1 MKSKKIIALTIA
13 AITTVSISPLTAA
26 NAATLT
32 AMTETVM
39 ASSGFTL
46 GTRDPSVNSAIS
58 YNSISSPLGTL
69 DYYYYRS
76 TSDLSGYLPQASN
89 WNCTL
94 IGSIDSDE
102 SDGGDYADT
111 NQYYAIVAPAGTQI
125 VTANLHSSSP
135 SFDGWY
141 NPGGSSGSGNY
152 QGGVAVFTMPSS
164 GGNKFS
170 AMYRPYANGK
180 YTDDQFHNDYYV
192 LIPSDPGNPSGAQSA
207 VALQAISYYNA
218 SNSTTIGDIQNLA
231 NSVIDTSQYNVS
243 VSQTGYQAASEGKDG
258 YISGNIVVTDSNGRQ
273 NSNSFNKVI
282 PKLPQSLNT
291 ISTDLTNFV
300 NNYNATNSSSQ
311 NDFINAVAI
320 TNSEYSVSVSNWS
333 KTNSTASTNGS
344 LSCTVNILDN
354 GNVVK
359 TIPVTNKTIAK
370 LADTVALAKS
380 SIKSALSNYSAINS
394 TTSDDLLN
402 VAKSVVNTNFVTVT
416 SGSFSRTP
424 ASETSTGNIVYTV
437 NLKDTYNS
445 TDSYTANITINTLDQ
460 SLNTVYSLYQNY
472 IENLDASN
480 DTTDTSIL
488 NGVLI
493 TNSNISARIDNYEKI
508 DATDTA
514 EGSIKGSL
522 VLSQAGYADMT
533 IPIDKTISRLNQT
546 AATAKANLDNAIKSF
561 GVSNNTTQADYD
573 TLIKNT
579 IDTLK
584 VNYTISNFHIN
595 PATETSRGDITGLV
609 TLTDTYGNT
618 AYVNIVNTIDYLS
631 QSVDTVANLYDEKLK
646 NYISF
651 NTTVP
656 GDLLGLVNISNA
668 DITATML
675 NWYLDPAIDT
685 RKGRITGIIEL
696 KNSKTGE
703 TKTVPVDLSIDYLE
717 QEMATAVKLTE
728 DYIPTVT
735 PSNTMNFTDLLN
747 QVNTIITNPNI
758 SATWDYGTTNV
769 PEALATETSTGS
781 VNKVMVITDSSTGVS
796 VNVPVVYTI
805 PKLPYTVAGVQP
817 LVTNLL
823 NSYTASNYTEKDNLL
838 NYLITSIPELA
849 ASNITLDIPDF
860 TKENSNET
868 TTGYID
874 GNITISDGTT
884 SANVPLNKKEI
895 ALIPQTIN
903 GISDLINSTLSTL
916 NVSNS
921 TTASSL
927 LTQLKTL
934 ITGASGSK
942 ISLILDDS
950 NFSLKPSTID
960 STGTINATVEI
971 IDDQTN
977 RVMLPMTI
985 TINKLP
991 QTTDDAMN
999 KINKILS
1006 TFAPSNSTTKSSL
1019 ENVLNTV
1026 KTNSA
1031 GSVITIDISNFK
1043 NDNSLDSK
1051 DGTITGTISVSD
1063 NNGSALEEPLSLTI
1077 KRTNDQEM
1085 SGAVSEINDILNN
1098 IIANPGQITSESSL
1112 DDLINQIKSQ
1122 YPDAIIDTSGLVVT
1136 LPTKDGDGSI
1146 KGNIIVTVNGTS
1158 TTIPVNITLPQ
1169 TDQNI
1174 LDKYLDELSS
1184 YLNGI
1189 DPSTI
1194 SSLEDFNNK
1203 VSTFEATH
1211 PGVTLDTS
1219 QITYTAPT
1227 ADSNGSISGTIQ
1239 VTYKGLSEG
1248 QEVSI
1253 VLPKDIQAKMDAIA
1267 NEINNYI
1274 LAGNIKSEND
1284 YITYLNILK
1293 SKYPDVTFDT
1303 SGITLVDS
1311 TTSVGGTANGTL
1323 VISEDGHT
1331 SSVAINLTFTKIT
1344 NVSNGGGAGGGIAQ
1358 DAQPITDTAAAQTVN
1373 LSVDNTSTVLKISTA
1388 TANDN
1393 TKVTNLFGTN
1403 AKIVSAYDWEAY
1415 DTNKNLVNKGTL
1427 DTVNTDNTA
1436 DASGVLIDANSAISD
1451 KSKIQVNIN
1460 NNDSLNNI
1468 YSHVSEIDKYVKV
1481 AQEPLHE
1488 TDKMTFQ
1495 GTNKNEYV
1503 VSKTLLDNSK
1513 LANNGWNQN
1522 NSNKDWYYL
1531 QGANCQTGWV
1541 NDGTGWY
1548 NMDSSDKKMQ
1558 TGWIEDNGNW
1568 YYLNQNSD
1576 GSQGKMQ
1583 TGWIQDNNTW
1593 YYLDSN
1599 GQMLH
1604 DTTIDGYD
1612 LDSDGSLIES

>member
-13 AITTVSISPLTAA
+13 ALTTVSTSSLTAA
-26 NAATLT
+26 HAATLT

-39 ASSGFTL
+39 ASSL
-46 GTRDPSVNSAIS
+46 GSRDPSAGSDIEYKSVNT
-58 YNSISSPLGTL
+58 N
-69 DYYYYRS
+69 
-76 TSDLSGYLPQASN
+76 
-89 WNCTL
+89 
-94 IGSIDSDE
+94 IGIVDS
-102 SDGGDYADT
+102 
-111 NQYYAIVAPAGTQI
+111 YYAGSVNGKDTTSELP
-125 VTANLHSSSP
+125 NSSNNFNMTTLAERS
-135 SFDGWY
+135 
-141 NPGGSSGSGNY
+141 
-152 QGGVAVFTMPSS
+152 SS
-164 GGNKFS
+164 GGQGTYTYAIS
-170 AMYRPYANGK
+170 AAPGQLVKAKLIPCTSYHKSTSISLNSYVDNSEYDFGGGSYAEGFTVEFIMPSDSGHYFEVSTYGNQQFFYFLTPTGTTEDLSAVSSVAVQQALINYTANNSTSIGNLQNVANG
-180 YTDDQFHNDYYV
+180 
-192 LIPSDPGNPSGAQSA
+192 A
-207 VALQAISYYNA
+207 
-218 SNSTTIGDIQNLA
+218 
-231 NSVIDTSQYNVS
+231 IDTSKYS
-243 VSQTGYQAASEGKDG
+243 VTLTQTGYQAATESADG
-258 YISGNIVVTDSNGRQ
+258 YISGNCTVTDMGTEKQ
-273 NSNSFNKVI
+273 TTTTFKIPI

-291 ISTDLTNFV
+291 IATSLSNFC
-300 NNYNATNSSSQ
+300 NNYNATNNSSTS
-311 NDFINAVAI
+311 DFINAVAI
-320 TNSEYSVSVSNWS
+320 TNSEYSVDVINWM
-333 KTNSTASTNGS
+333 KTNATASTNGS
-344 LSCTVNILDN
+344 LSCTVEIKDN

-380 SIKSALSNYSAINS
+380 AIKSALSNYSAINS

-416 SGSFSRTP
+416 SGTFSRTP

-472 IENLDASN
+472 IKNLDVSN
-480 DTTDTSIL
+480 DITDASIL
-488 NGVLI
+488 SGVLI
-493 TNSNISARIDNYEKI
+493 TNSNISAKIDGYEKI
-508 DATDTA
+508 DATDTT

-522 VLSQAGYADMT
+522 VLSQAGFADMT
-533 IPIDKTISRLNQT
+533 IPIDKTIARLNQT

-584 VNYTISNFHIN
+584 VNYTISNFHTN
-595 PATETSRGDITGLV
+595 PATETSKGDITGLI
-609 TLTDTYGNT
+609 TLKDTYGNT
-618 AYVNIVNTIDYLS
+618 EYVNIVNTIDYLS
-631 QSVDTVANLYDEKLK
+631 QSVDTVANLYNLKLK
-646 NYISF
+646 NYIPF

-675 NWYLDPAIDT
+675 NWYLHPAIDT
-685 RKGRITGIIEL
+685 QKGRITGIIEL
-696 KNSKTGE
+696 KNSITKE
-703 TKTVPVDLSIDYLE
+703 TKTVSVDIPIDYLE
-717 QEMATAVKLTE
+717 QEMATAVKLTQ
-728 DYIPTVT
+728 DYIPTVK

-758 SATWDYGTTNV
+758 SASWDYGTTNI

-781 VNKVMVITDSSTGVS
+781 VNKVMIITDSSTGVS
-796 VNVPVVYTI
+796 VNVPVIYTI

-823 NSYTASNYTEKDNLL
+823 NSYAASNYTEKDNLL

-849 ASNITLDIPDF
+849 VSNITLDIPDF
-860 TKENSNET
+860 AKKTSNET
-868 TTGYID
+868 STGYID
-874 GNITISDGTT
+874 GNVTISDGTT
-884 SANVPLNKKEI
+884 SASVPLNKKEI
-895 ALIPQTIN
+895 ALIPQTIG

-942 ISLILDDS
+942 IALIIDDS
-950 NFSLKPSTID
+950 NFSLKPATID
-960 STGTINATVEI
+960 STGTVNATVEI

-977 RVMLPMTI
+977 RLMLPI
-985 TINKLP
+985 AININKLP
-991 QTTDDAMN
+991 QTTEDAMN

-1006 TFAPSNSTTKSSL
+1006 TFAPLNSTTESSL
-1019 ENVLNTV
+1019 ESVLNTV

-1031 GSVITIDISNFK
+1031 GSIITIDISNFK

-1063 NNGSALEEPLSLTI
+1063 NNGSVLEEPLSLTI
-1077 KRTNDQEM
+1077 KRTSSQEM
-1085 SGAVSEINDILNN
+1085 SGVVSAINDILNN
-1098 IIANPGQITSESSL
+1098 VIANPGQITSESSL

-1146 KGNIIVTVNGTS
+1146 KGNIIVTINGTS

-1174 LDKYLDELSS
+1174 IDKYKDELSS

-1194 SSLEDFNNK
+1194 TSLEDFNNK
-1203 VSTFEATH
+1203 LDAFETTH

-1219 QITYTAPT
+1219 KITYNGPT
-1227 ADSNGSISGTIQ
+1227 ADSNGGISGSIQ
-1239 VTYKGLSEG
+1239 ITYKGLSEG

-1253 VLPKDIQAKMDAIA
+1253 VVPKDIQAKMDAIA

-1284 YITYLNILK
+1284 YISYLNTLK
-1293 SKYPDVTFDT
+1293 TKYPNVSFDT
-1303 SGITLVDS
+1303 SGVTLVDS

-1331 SSVAINLTFTKIT
+1331 SSTAINLTFTKIT
-1344 NVSNGGGAGGGIAQ
+1344 NVSNGGGAGGGTAQ

-1388 TANDN
+1388 TSNDT

-1403 AKIVSAYDWEAY
+1403 AKIVSSYDWEAY

-1427 DTVNTDNTA
+1427 NTVNTDNTA

-1460 NNDSLNNI
+1460 NNSDLNNI

-1488 TDKMTFQ
+1488 TDKMTFN
-1495 GTNKNEYV
+1495 GANKNEYV

-1541 NDGTGWY
+1541 NDSTGWY
-1548 NMDSSDKKMQ
+1548 NMASDKKMQ

-1593 YYLDSN
+1593 YYLNSDGS
-1599 GQMLH
+1599 MAK
-1604 DTTIDGYD
+1604 DTYVDGYY
-1612 LDSDGSLIES
+1612 LDSDGALTEE